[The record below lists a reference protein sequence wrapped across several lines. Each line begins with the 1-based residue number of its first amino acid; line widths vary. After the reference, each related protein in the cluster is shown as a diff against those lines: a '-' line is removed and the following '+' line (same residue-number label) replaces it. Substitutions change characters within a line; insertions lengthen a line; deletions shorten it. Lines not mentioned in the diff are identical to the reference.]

1 MGNTIDAAMRIAID
15 IDSTLHHYWDV
26 LSDAAQRRFGIELP
40 YEEQFTWGITRL
52 KPEQLEVCIE
62 ETHCEAQIF
71 ASAPYEGAVDTINR
85 WHGAGHF
92 IHITTHRSATAHAAT
107 ARWLE
112 HIGLRYDELYCSS
125 DKIARC
131 QEIGIDLLIDDSP
144 ENLRRAV
151 DAGIAAA
158 TILHPWNQDVV
169 EEEGILA
176 SGDWPGLASAL
187 ETRLEPLRRRAAS

>member
-1 MGNTIDAAMRIAID
+1 MRIAID

-26 LSDAAQRRFGIELP
+26 LSDAARRRFGVELP

-52 KPEQLEVCIE
+52 KPEQLDVCID
-62 ETHCEAQIF
+62 ETHSEAVMLK
-71 ASAPYEGAVDTINR
+71 STPYEGAVETINR

-125 DKIARC
+125 DKVARC

-144 ENLRRAV
+144 ENLLRAI

-169 EEEGILA
+169 EEEGLLA
-176 SGDWPGLASAL
+176 AADWPALTVAL
-187 ETRLEPLRRRAAS
+187 ESRLEPLRRRAVS